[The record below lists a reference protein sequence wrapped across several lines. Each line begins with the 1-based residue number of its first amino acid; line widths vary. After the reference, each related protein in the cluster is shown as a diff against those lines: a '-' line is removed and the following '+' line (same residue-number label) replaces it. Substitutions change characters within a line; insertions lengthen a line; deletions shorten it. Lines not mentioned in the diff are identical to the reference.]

1 MGLLEYLKKILGDTE
16 GQTSFD
22 KIQADK
28 ENQLLVN
35 PIKEPKYVDKTI
47 LDAANNSVTQYK
59 KDVAKR
65 DKDLLDLQGKVKDNS
80 ELTTEIENLKTAN
93 LKASTEYEAK
103 LTQMNFDGK
112 FEKALGTYKPKN
124 SKALKALLDMEKV
137 KLDGEAF
144 LGLEDQVKLLKESD
158 PYLFS
163 EENLG
168 GTGSLGGGVAGT
180 LGGTEGQEGGL
191 GSRLAKE
198 KAEAVK
204 ATESQNTFFK

>member
-1 MGLLEYLKKILGDTE
+1 MGLLEYLKKILGDSE
-16 GQTSFD
+16 GQIAFD
-22 KIQADK
+22 KIQADG
-28 ENQLLVN
+28 ENKLLVN
-35 PIKEPKYVDKTI
+35 PIKEPKYVEKAD
-47 LDAANNSVTQYK
+47 LDTANNSITQYK
-59 KDVAKR
+59 TDIAKR
-65 DKDLLDLQGKVKDNS
+65 DADLLALQGKVKDNV
-80 ELTTEIENLKTAN
+80 EFTTEIENLKIAN

-112 FEKALGTYKPKN
+112 FEKALGAYKPKN

-144 LGLEDQVKLLKESD
+144 LGLEDQIKLLKESD

-168 GTGSLGGGVAGT
+168 GTGNLGGGVAGA
-180 LGGTEGQEGGL
+180 LAGAEGQEGGL
-191 GSRLAKE
+191 GSRLAKA

>member
-1 MGLLEYLKKILGDTE
+1 MGLLDYLKKILGDTE
-16 GQTSFD
+16 GQTAYD

-28 ENQLLVN
+28 ENHLLVN
-35 PIKEPKYVDKTI
+35 PIKEPKYAEKTD
-47 LDAANNSVTQYK
+47 LDTTNNSITQYK
-59 KDVAKR
+59 TDIAKR
-65 DKDLLDLQGKVKDNS
+65 DADLVVLQGKVKDNV
-80 ELTTEIENLKTAN
+80 EFTTEIENLKKAN
-93 LKASTEYEAK
+93 LKASTEYEAT
-103 LTQMNFDGK
+103 LTQINFDGK
-112 FEKALGTYKPKN
+112 FEKALGNYKPKN
-124 SKALKALLDMEKV
+124 PKALKALLDMEKV

-168 GTGSLGGGVAGT
+168 GTGSLGGGVAGS